1 MRLYFPWLKAFAP
14 NLSQHHPQRFPSI
27 PAVYH
32 NFKTFVQ
39 TTSNGDSTMSVG
51 EHVSLN
57 LLDAAAASA
66 AAAEPSVS
74 EQLAVLTAEANA
86 YAEIIARMERTE
98 AQLRAQLQ
106 QKDATITALHQEN
119 VQLRNQV
126 ASQAH
131 GHASNNGDGS
141 KKP

>member
-1 MRLYFPWLKAFAP
+1 M
-14 NLSQHHPQRFPSI
+14 
-27 PAVYH
+27 
-32 NFKTFVQ
+32 
-39 TTSNGDSTMSVG
+39 
-51 EHVSLN
+51 N

-66 AAAEPSVS
+66 AAAKPSAS
-74 EQLAVLTAEANA
+74 EQLALVTAEANA

-131 GHASNNGDGS
+131 EHASNDGDGS
-141 KKP
+141 KKPERNQNNLR